1 LTAAFALAKSFLLSS
16 LREWDELFWFWLFP
30 IVLLAFLGVAFGG
43 VERGEMELRVI
54 LANGDR
60 GPIGQSVLEGLGIM
74 TKEANFSLRV
84 EVLEATE
91 NVDELFFWA
100 KRKVE
105 EGEAHAALFIPASF
119 SAELWEKGYSTVQ
132 ILYRRGESG
141 SSTAASALLE
151 FLEEFGHTLLE
162 RRGILATRIPVEMRM
177 VGGEARPVS
186 YVEFVLPGII
196 LMAFFVYGLFGVP
209 DAVRRAKEVG
219 IIKRYFATPLSGEH
233 YLLGFSL
240 SALFVNL
247 MQVLLIWAFARFAL
261 GARLSLLRPAT
272 LGFLFLGVA
281 TSLSLGFLISA
292 ISRTSQG
299 ATAFAT
305 LLNLPAQFLG
315 GLYFPVTSMPKALQW
330 LLIANPLTHL
340 AEGLRA
346 SLGLSTLVYP
356 LWLSLLVPLLWISG
370 SLILAA
376 LRIRLGEAG

>member
-1 LTAAFALAKSFLLSS
+1 LTAPFALAKSFLLSS

-74 TKEANFSLRV
+74 TKGANFALRV

-196 LMAFFVYGLFGVP
+196 LMAFFVYGLFRVP
-209 DAVRRAKEVG
+209 DTVIRAKEVG
-219 IIKRYFATPLSGEH
+219 IIKRYFATPLLGEH

-240 SALFVNL
+240 SALFANL

-272 LGFLFLGVA
+272 LGFLFPCGCYLPKPR
-281 TSLSLGFLISA
+281 F
-292 ISRTSQG
+292 
-299 ATAFAT
+299 
-305 LLNLPAQFLG
+305 LNLRYLPHFSG
-315 GLYFPVTSMPKALQW
+315 GHGLCHPPQLARPVLRQPLFPGDLHA
-330 LLIANPLTHL
+330 
-340 AEGLRA
+340 
-346 SLGLSTLVYP
+346 
-356 LWLSLLVPLLWISG
+356 
-370 SLILAA
+370 
-376 LRIRLGEAG
+376 